1 MPDLV
6 PLPGSERTQLAGV
19 QSAGQLN
26 ESETITVTLVLR
38 RRAQVPAALI
48 IGPETVTHEE
58 LDAQYGAE
66 TDDITLVTS
75 TMTELGLTVTETHQ
89 GSRRMMVSGTIGAL
103 SAAFGTTL
111 TLVTSPQPD
120 GTGQATHRYRSGS
133 LSVPAALAGIV
144 IAVLGLDDRPVA
156 RPQFRRLTAAAAS
169 RTVTPETVTP
179 ETVTPETVTPET
191 VTPET
196 VTPET
201 VTPETVTPE
210 TVTPETV
217 TPETVTPETV
227 TPETVTPET
236 VTPETVTP
244 ETVTPETVTPETV
257 TPEAAPAAPAA
268 VPLTAPQVASLY
280 NFPAGTDGTGQTIA
294 IIELGGGYTQSDL
307 DTYFSGLGLA
317 TPSVTAVGVDGG
329 SNSPGQP
336 ADGEVELDIQV
347 AGAVAPKA
355 AQLVYFAANTDQGFI
370 NAIAQAVHTTPPPIV
385 VSISWGQSE
394 DQWSEQSRNS
404 MDGVFADAAALGVTV
419 TVAAGDNGSSDDPNS
434 TSGVHVDFPAS
445 SPHVLACGGTQLI
458 GNLSTN
464 TITSEVVW
472 NELANNEGA
481 GGGGVSDVF
490 PLPSWQANVGVPT
503 IAGGTSTGRGVPDVA
518 GNADPVTGYLVVVD
532 GKQQP
537 IGGTSAVAP
546 LWAGL
551 IARLAQATGKK
562 FGLLQP
568 LIYGGVTA
576 GAAAQGFNDIT
587 QGNNGA
593 YSAGPGWDATTGLGS
608 PNGQALLTH
617 LSDPPPQTATVTT
630 EKPRRKHWW
639 SR

>member
-6 PLPGSERTQLAGV
+6 PLPGSERAQLSDV

-38 RRAQVPAALI
+38 RRAHLPAALVV
-48 IGPETVTHEE
+48 GPETVTHEE
-58 LDAQYGAE
+58 LDAQYGAQ
-66 TDDITLVTS
+66 TDDIALVTS
-75 TMTELGLTVTETHQ
+75 TMTELGLTVTDTHQ
-89 GSRRMMVSGTIGAL
+89 GSRRMMVSGTIAAL

-111 TLVTSPQPD
+111 TLVSSPQLA
-120 GTGQATHRYRSGS
+120 GTGQTTHRYRSGG
-133 LSVPAALAGIV
+133 LSVPANLAGIV

-179 ETVTPETVTPET
+179 K
-191 VTPET
+191 
-196 VTPET
+196 
-201 VTPETVTPE
+201 

-257 TPEAAPAAPAA
+257 TPEAAPAAPTA
-268 VPLTAPQVASLY
+268 VPLTALQVASLY

-307 DTYFSGLGLA
+307 DMYFSGLGLA
-317 TPSVTAVGVDGG
+317 TPSVTAVSVDGG

-394 DQWSEQSRNS
+394 DQWSEQSRTS

-458 GNLSTN
+458 GDLNTN

-503 IAGGTSTGRGVPDVA
+503 IAGGTGTGRGVPDVA

-568 LIYGGVTA
+568 LVYGGVTA

-587 QGNNGA
+587 EGNNGA

-608 PNGQALLTH
+608 PDGQALLTH
-617 LSDPPPQTATVTT
+617 LSAPTATATST
-630 EKPRRKHWW
+630 PTPPATSTSTPTSTSTKEKPKRHWW
-639 SR
+639 QRL

>member
-6 PLPGSERTQLAGV
+6 PLPGSERTHLSGV
-19 QSAGQLN
+19 QSGGQLN

-66 TDDITLVTS
+66 TDDIALVTS
-75 TMTELGLTVTETHQ
+75 TMTGLGLTVTDTHQ

-111 TLVTSPQPD
+111 TLVTSPQLG
-120 GTGQATHRYRSGS
+120 GTGEATHRYRSGG
-133 LSVPAALAGIV
+133 LSVPANLAGIV
-144 IAVLGLDDRPVA
+144 TAVLGLDDRPVA

-179 ETVTPETVTPET
+179 ETVTPETVTPE
-191 VTPET
+191 
-196 VTPET
+196 
-201 VTPETVTPE
+201 
-210 TVTPETV
+210 
-217 TPETVTPETV
+217 
-227 TPETVTPET
+227 
-236 VTPETVTP
+236 
-244 ETVTPETVTPETV
+244 
-257 TPEAAPAAPAA
+257 AAPAAPAA
-268 VPLTAPQVASLY
+268 VPLTALQVASLY

-307 DTYFSGLGLA
+307 DMYFSGLGLA
-317 TPSVTAVGVDGG
+317 TPSVTAVSVDGG

-355 AQLVYFAANTDQGFI
+355 AQLVYFSANTDQGFI

-394 DQWSEQSRNS
+394 DQWSEQSRTS

-458 GNLSTN
+458 GNLNTN
-464 TITSEVVW
+464 TIASEVVW

-490 PLPSWQANVGVPT
+490 PLPPWQASVGVPT

-532 GKQQP
+532 GKLQP

-576 GAAAQGFNDIT
+576 GAAAQGFNDII

-617 LSDPPPQTATVTT
+617 LSDPPPTSTSTATSTA

>member
-6 PLPGSERTQLAGV
+6 PLPGSERTQLSGV

-38 RRAQVPAALI
+38 RRAQVPAALV

-66 TDDITLVTS
+66 TDDIALVTS
-75 TMTELGLTVTETHQ
+75 TMTGLGLTVTDTHQ
-89 GSRRMMVSGTIGAL
+89 GSRRMMVSGTIAAL

-111 TLVTSPQPD
+111 TLVTSPQPG
-120 GTGQATHRYRSGS
+120 GTGEATHRYRSGS
-133 LSVPAALAGIV
+133 LSVPAQLAGIV
-144 IAVLGLDDRPVA
+144 TAVLGLDDRPVA
-156 RPQFRRLTAAAAS
+156 RPQFRRLTAAPAS
-169 RTVTPETVTP
+169 R
-179 ETVTPETVTPET
+179 
-191 VTPET
+191 
-196 VTPET
+196 
-201 VTPETVTPE
+201 
-210 TVTPETV
+210 TV

-257 TPEAAPAAPAA
+257 TPEAAPAAPTA

-307 DTYFSGLGLA
+307 DMYFSGLGLA

-336 ADGEVELDIQV
+336 SDGEVELDIQV

-404 MDGVFADAAALGVTV
+404 MDSVFADAAALGVTV

-551 IARLAQATGKK
+551 IARLAQGTGKK

-587 QGNNGA
+587 EGNNGA

-630 EKPRRKHWW
+630 EKPPRKHWW